1 MFLRYC
7 TTGEGR
13 FQFYT
18 QQSRVIHSKVHAM
31 ATQKARRSSEVSSGS
46 VAPVKGEG
54 EGEEERG
61 REGKRER
68 GRGRERGREKEGE
81 RERGREGEEERGR
94 GGERKRKRV
103 EA

>member
-46 VAPVKGEG
+46 VTPFKR
-54 EGEEERG
+54 EEERG
-61 REGKRER
+61 S
-68 GRGRERGREKEGE
+68 EGE
-81 RERGREGEEERGR
+81 ME
-94 GGERKRKRV
+94 
-103 EA
+103 

>member
-31 ATQKARRSSEVSSGS
+31 AIQKAQRSSEVSSGS
-46 VAPVKGEG
+46 VASFKGEG
-54 EGEEERG
+54 ESMRDGVSER
-61 REGKRER
+61 RS
-68 GRGRERGREKEGE
+68 EGE
-81 RERGREGEEERGR
+81 GESCSLELNAESH
-94 GGERKRKRV
+94 V
-103 EA
+103 T

>member
-46 VAPVKGEG
+46 VVPFKG

-61 REGKRER
+61 R
-68 GRGRERGREKEGE
+68 GREEEGGEGE
-81 RERGREGEEERGR
+81 
-94 GGERKRKRV
+94 
-103 EA
+103 